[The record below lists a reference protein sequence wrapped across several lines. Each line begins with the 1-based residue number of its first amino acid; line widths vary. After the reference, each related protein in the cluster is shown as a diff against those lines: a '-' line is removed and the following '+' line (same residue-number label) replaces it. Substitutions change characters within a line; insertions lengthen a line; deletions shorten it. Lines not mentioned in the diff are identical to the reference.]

1 MKKHLSTLWSEFKTF
16 AFKGNLIDLAVA
28 VVLGAAF
35 GAVVNSLVKNIV
47 MPLISYVIPTE
58 GGYRAWH
65 IGRIEI
71 GVFLGELLNFAVV
84 ALAIFLVM
92 VKVLGSIMKK
102 AAPPPD
108 PAAPTTKECPFC
120 LSTIPLRAV
129 RCGHCTSDLTG
140 EGPGPTLAGA
150 AR

>member
-1 MKKHLSTLWSEFKTF
+1 MTKSLSTLWSEFKTF
-16 AFKGNLIDLAVA
+16 AFKGNLIDLSVA

-65 IGRIEI
+65 IGRIEV
-71 GVFLGELLNFAVV
+71 GVFLGELLNFAIV

-92 VKVLGSIMKK
+92 VKVLGNIVKRV
-102 AAPPPD
+102 APPPD

-120 LSTIPLRAV
+120 LSAIPLRAV
-129 RCGHCTSDLTG
+129 RCGHCTSDLTPSG
-140 EGPGPTLAGA
+140 DEGRTAT

>member
-1 MKKHLSTLWSEFKTF
+1 MTKSLSTLWAEFKTF

-35 GAVVNSLVKNIV
+35 GAVINSLVKNIV
-47 MPLISYVIPTE
+47 MPLVSYVIPTE

-65 IGRIEI
+65 IGRIEV
-71 GVFLGELLNFAVV
+71 GVFLGELLNFTIV

-92 VKVLGSIMKK
+92 VKVLGAIMKK
-102 AAPPPD
+102 SGPPPD

-129 RCGHCTSDLTG
+129 RCGHCTSDLT
-140 EGPGPTLAGA
+140 PAGDGRITA
-150 AR
+150 ATA